1 MDKKVR
7 ETIQSIAEAHS
18 NKTYSYLEKDDLK
31 SEIWC
36 ICIGALQE
44 YEPKHGP
51 LENFLRKTVRNRLV
65 NRFKEI
71 TKTVSSPCPKCE
83 FFDTTKPGDCAM
95 FGEEKGKCDKWKK
108 YQINLESRN
117 NLLAVSDYNKTEAQK
132 TSHVDILA
140 NKEMLLLIREKLSKE
155 FQYEMDRFLSGE
167 KINQRKMEI
176 LVKECKRV
184 AGG

>member
-7 ETIQSIAEAHS
+7 ETIQKIAETHS
-18 NKTYSYLEKDDLK
+18 NKTYSYLEKEDLQ

-51 LENFLRKTVRNRLV
+51 LENFLRKTVKNRLV

-83 FFDTTKPGDCAM
+83 FFDTTKPGNCAQ
-95 FGEEKGKCDKWKK
+95 FGEEKGKCDKFKK

-117 NLLAVSDYNKTEAQK
+117 NLLAVSDYDKTIAQK

-140 NKEMLLLIREKLSKE
+140 DKELLNRIREKLSKD
-155 FQYEMDRFLSGE
+155 FQYEMDKLLSGE
-167 KINQRKMEI
+167 KLNQRKIEL
-176 LVKECKRV
+176 LVAECKKV
-184 AGG
+184 LNG